1 MNELM
6 QNRVS
11 SVEAKSPSLLYAC
24 DFSSW
29 KKPVVRAL
37 FPKSR
42 VVFVKDTSQVPADA
56 VLVVWGYKPLPS
68 PVRAGV
74 TVLRLEDGFLRSVGL
89 GADLIRPLSWV
100 IDRRGM
106 YYDASQQSD
115 LEYTLLTSDFPP
127 EILVRAVRL
136 RELIVSRGLTK
147 YNVGSAVWQRPKGR
161 DRVILVPGQVE
172 SDASIHYGTSCIRT
186 NFDLLRSVR
195 VAHPEA
201 YLIYKPHP
209 DVTAGLRARGIG
221 EDKAAD
227 WCDEIVVD
235 VGMGALLSEVD
246 EVHVMTS
253 LAGFEALLRD
263 RPVTCYGQP
272 FYAGWG
278 LTKDKY
284 PVERRTR
291 VLSLDE
297 LVAGVLILYPR
308 YVSRE
313 TGQLITPEQALTELI
328 AWRERSG
335 GRLSLWRRFCRPI
348 LRRVVGVR

>member
-1 MNELM
+1 MDELM

-11 SVEAKSPSLLYAC
+11 SVEAKLSSLLYAC

-37 FPKSR
+37 FPKSK
-42 VVFVKDTSQVPADA
+42 VVFVKDASQVPADA

-68 PVRAGV
+68 PVRAGI

-100 IDRRGM
+100 VDRQGM
-106 YYDASQQSD
+106 YYDSSQRSD
-115 LEYTLLTSDFPP
+115 LEHTLLTRDFTS
-127 EILVRAVRL
+127 ELLARAASL
-136 RELIVSRGLTK
+136 RELIISHGLTK
-147 YNVGSAVWQRPKGR
+147 YNVGSAVWQRPMGR
-161 DRVILVPGQVE
+161 GRVILVPGQVE
-172 SDASIHYGTSCIRT
+172 SDASIQYGTSCIRT
-186 NFDLLRSVR
+186 NVDLLRSVR
-195 VAHPEA
+195 IANPEA
-201 YLIYKPHP
+201 YIIYKPHP
-209 DVTAGLRARGIG
+209 DVTAGLRARGLG
-221 EDKAAD
+221 EEKATE
-227 WCDEIVVD
+227 WCDELVVD
-235 VGMGALLSEVD
+235 VEMGALLSEVD

-253 LAGFEALLRD
+253 LAGFEALLRG
-263 RPVTCYGQP
+263 RAVTCYGQP

-278 LTKDKY
+278 LTKDIY
-284 PVERRTR
+284 PVARRTR

-297 LVAGVLILYPR
+297 LGAGALILYPR
-308 YVSRE
+308 YVSRK
-313 TGQLITPEQALTELI
+313 TGQLISPEQAMNELI